1 MHKAY
6 LLNHPEQIR
15 LKLLPR
21 LEELKIN
28 DHILIIVCPRIAVSN
43 DLGPLP
49 PRPCQ
54 GIRNPA
60 LAGHCTVPPK
70 HEHCWH

>member
-15 LKLLPR
+15 LKLLSR
-21 LEELKIN
+21 LEELQIN
-28 DHILIIVCPRIAVSN
+28 DHILIIVRAGIAVSN

-54 GIRNPA
+54 GICNPA
-60 LAGHCTVPPK
+60 LPICCTVSPK
-70 HEHCWH
+70 HERCWQ